1 MSKFKIGDRVRYIG
15 ELPDLKSK
23 VGTVVNVINYNTDSD
38 LGVVFDEYIPSGHSL
53 GGLCSDGHGLWCSH
67 VNLELIS
74 EHRFNV
80 IVTSVGDT
88 TTAKLLHGKKVEK
101 EVSVKRY
108 YKDDYSEEA
117 AVEAVCKKL
126 FGEDKPKE
134 DTEPSGINCKAVS
147 LYNCMIDGFTFT
159 RGKIYEFSDGRCI
172 SDFEG
177 WYPAPISPKIT
188 RFDDPNFNNMF
199 VKLVDED
206 EQYGRYS
213 F

>member
-1 MSKFKIGDRVRYIG
+1 MSKFKIGDRVKCVDPHSAFEG
-15 ELPDLKSK
+15 K
-23 VGTVVNVINYNTDSD
+23 VGTVVCFEFNDY
-38 LGVVFDEYIPSGHSL
+38 GVAFDEYVPFFHDLDGRCL
-53 GGLCSDGHGLWCSH
+53 DGHGWWCSCLK
-67 VNLELIS
+67 LELIS

-80 IVTSVGDT
+80 IIASAGDT

-108 YKDDYSEEA
+108 HKDVYNEEA

-134 DTEPSGINCKAVS
+134 DAEPMGINCKAVC
-147 LYNCMIDGFTFT
+147 LYDCIIDGFTFT

-188 RFDDPNFNNMF
+188 RFDDPRLDNTF
-199 VKLVDED
+199 VKLVDDD
-206 EQYGRYS
+206 E
-213 F
+213 

>member
-1 MSKFKIGDRVRYIG
+1 MSEFKVGDRVKYVG
-15 ELPDLKSK
+15 KMPELKGK
-23 VGTVVNVINYNTDSD
+23 VGTVVCFEFNDY
-38 LGVVFDEYIPSGHSL
+38 GVTFDEYVPFFHSL
-53 GGLCSDGHGLWCSH
+53 GGLCSNGHGWLCECAE
-67 VNLELIS
+67 LELIS

-80 IVTSVGDT
+80 IITSAGDT

-108 YKDDYSEEA
+108 HKDVYNEEA

-134 DTEPSGINCKAVS
+134 DAKPMGINCKAVC
-147 LYNCMIDGFTFT
+147 LLDCNIDGFTFT

-172 SDFEG
+172 NDFEG

-188 RFDDPNFNNMF
+188 RFDDPRLNNVF

-206 EQYGRYS
+206 EESGRYS

>member
-1 MSKFKIGDRVRYIG
+1 MSKFKIGDRVKYVGLIL
-15 ELPDLKSK
+15 ELKGK
-23 VGTVVNVINYNTDSD
+23 VGTVVRPPDDYYDVGVAFDDRISFLHD
-38 LGVVFDEYIPSGHSL
+38 L
-53 GGLCSDGHGLWCSH
+53 DGFCEKNHGWYCH
-67 VNLELIS
+67 NAVLELIS

-80 IVTSVGDT
+80 IITSVGDT

-108 YKDDYSEEA
+108 YRDDYSEEA

-126 FGEDKPKE
+126 FGKDKPKE
-134 DTEPSGINCKAVS
+134 DAEPEGINCKAVC
-147 LYNCMIDGFTFT
+147 LYDCNIDGFTFT

-188 RFDDPNFNNMF
+188 RFDDPRFKNSFI
-199 VKLVDED
+199 KLVDED
-206 EQYGRYS
+206 E
-213 F
+213 

>member
-1 MSKFKIGDRVRYIG
+1 MSKFKIGDRVKYIG
-15 ELPDLKSK
+15 QIPELKGK
-23 VGTVVNVINYNTDSD
+23 VGTIVSLKTLGRY
-38 LGVVFDEYIPSGHSL
+38 GVVFDEYSRYFHSL
-53 GGLCSDGHGLWCSH
+53 GGLCPFGYGRWC
-67 VNLELIS
+67 NILDLELIS

-80 IVTSVGDT
+80 IITSVGDT

-108 YKDDYSEEA
+108 YKDVYSEEA

-126 FGEDKPKE
+126 FGKDKPKE
-134 DTEPSGINCKAVS
+134 DAEPEGINCKAVC
-147 LYNCMIDGFTFT
+147 LLDCNIDGFTFT

-188 RFDDPNFNNMF
+188 RFDDSRFKNTF
-199 VKLVDED
+199 VKLVDDD
-206 EQYGRYS
+206 E
-213 F
+213 

>member
-1 MSKFKIGDRVRYIG
+1 MSKFKIGDRVKYIG
-15 ELPDLKSK
+15 QIPELKGK
-23 VGTVVNVINYNTDSD
+23 VGTVVCFESNDY
-38 LGVVFDEYIPSGHSL
+38 GVAFDEYVPFFHDLDGRCL
-53 GGLCSDGHGLWCSH
+53 DGHGRWC
-67 VNLELIS
+67 VCEELELIS

-80 IVTSVGDT
+80 IITSAGDT

-108 YKDDYSEEA
+108 HRDDYSEEA
-117 AVEAVCKKL
+117 AVEAVCEKL
-126 FGEDKPKE
+126 FGKDKPKE
-134 DTEPSGINCKAVS
+134 DAEPMGINCKAVC
-147 LYNCMIDGFTFT
+147 LYDCNIDGFTFT

-177 WYPAPISPKIT
+177 LYPAPISPKIT

-206 EQYGRYS
+206 EESGRYS